1 MVQTLP
7 TVDAGSA
14 TSPKSLP
21 ARAAGVVF
29 SPRATYADVA
39 ARPRWAAMFL
49 VVYLVSAAMATA
61 FMSTEVGR
69 AAVVD
74 QQITQAESYGRQVG
88 EAQIDRLEAF
98 SKYLVYVAPV
108 IQLVTLAA
116 GALLV
121 AGLAFA
127 VFNALLGADATF
139 KQVFAVVVHSG
150 VILAALSLFST
161 PLAYARQTLSSTTN
175 LAVFAPF
182 LDNGSFPA
190 RLLGSIDLVFIWWMI
205 SLAIGL
211 GVVYRRRTAPIATTM
226 IAIYVVIGIVIAA
239 IKTAAAG
246 A

>member
-21 ARAAGVVF
+21 ARVAGIIF
-29 SPRATYADVA
+29 SPRATYADIA
-39 ARPRWAAMFL
+39 ARPRWVAAFL
-49 VVYLVSAAMATA
+49 LVYLVTAAVATG

-74 QQITQAESYGRQVG
+74 QQITQAESYGRHFDQQ
-88 EAQIDRLEAF
+88 QIDRLESMSNYYA
-98 SKYLVYVAPV
+98 YLAPV
-108 IQLVTLAA
+108 IQLVS
-116 GALLV
+116 LV
-121 AGLAFA
+121 AGSLVVAGLGFA
-127 VFNALLGADATF
+127 VFTALLGGDARF
-139 KQVFAVVVHSG
+139 AQIFAVVVHSG
-150 VILAALSLFST
+150 VILAALSLFTT
-161 PLAYARQTLSSTTN
+161 PLAYARQTLSSTTS

-182 LDNGSFPA
+182 LDDSSFPA
-190 RLLGSIDLVFIWWMI
+190 RLLGAVDLVFIWWMV

-226 IAIYVVIGIVIAA
+226 IAIYLVIGIVIAA

>member
-14 TSPKSLP
+14 PSPKSLP
-21 ARAAGVVF
+21 ARIAGIIF
-29 SPRATYADVA
+29 APRATYADVA
-39 ARPRWAAMFL
+39 ARPRWVAAFL
-49 VVYLVSAAMATA
+49 VVYLVTAAVATA

-74 QQITQAESYGRQVG
+74 QQITQAESYGRQVNQ
-88 EAQIDRLEAF
+88 AQIDRLEAF

-108 IQLVTLAA
+108 IQFFALA
-116 GALLV
+116 GGGLLV

-127 VFNALLGADATF
+127 IFNALLGADAAF

-175 LAVFAPF
+175 LLVFAPF
-182 LDNGSFPA
+182 LDDGSFPA
-190 RLLGSIDLVFIWWMI
+190 RLLGSIDLIYIWWMV

-226 IAIYVVIGIVIAA
+226 IGIY
-239 IKTAAAG
+239 
-246 A
+246 

>member
-1 MVQTLP
+1 MVHTLP

-14 TSPKSLP
+14 TSPKSLA
-21 ARAAGVVF
+21 ARVVGVIF
-29 SPRATYADVA
+29 SPRDTYADVA

-49 VVYLVSAAMATA
+49 AVYLVTTAVATA
-61 FMSTEVGR
+61 FMSTDVGR
-69 AAVVD
+69 AAVID
-74 QQITQAESYGRQVG
+74 QQITQAESYGRQVNQ
-88 EAQIDRLEAF
+88 AQIDRLEAF

-108 IQLVTLAA
+108 IQLVTLTG

-127 VFNALLGADATF
+127 VFNALLGADAGF

-150 VILAALSLFST
+150 VILAALSLFRP
-161 PLAYARQTLSSTTN
+161 PLAYARQTLSSTTS

-182 LDNGSFPA
+182 LDDGSFPA
-190 RLLGSIDLVFIWWMI
+190 RLLGAIDLVFVWWMV

>member
-14 TSPKSLP
+14 TSPKRLP
-21 ARAAGVVF
+21 ARIGGIIF

-39 ARPRWAAMFL
+39 AHPRWAATFL
-49 VVYLVSAAMATA
+49 VVYLVSAAVATA
-61 FMSTEVGR
+61 FMRTEVGR

-74 QQITQAESYGRQVG
+74 QQITQAESYGRQLTQQ
-88 EAQIDRLEAF
+88 QIDRLETMSQYYGA
-98 SKYLVYVAPV
+98 LAPV
-108 IQLVTLAA
+108 LQFVSLVVGSLI
-116 GALLV
+116 V
-121 AGLAFA
+121 SGLAFA
-127 VFNALLGADATF
+127 VFNALLGADASF
-139 KQVFAVVVHSG
+139 RQVFAVVVHSG

-182 LDNGSFPA
+182 LDDSSFPA
-190 RLLGSIDLVFIWWMI
+190 RLLGSIDLVYIWWMV

-211 GVVYRRRTAPIATTM
+211 GVVYRRRTAPIATTV

>member
-7 TVDAGSA
+7 TVDAASA

-21 ARAAGVVF
+21 ARIGGIIFA
-29 SPRATYADVA
+29 PRATYADVA
-39 ARPRWAAMFL
+39 AHPRWVAMFL
-49 VVYLVSAAMATA
+49 VVYLVSTAVATT
-61 FMSTEVGR
+61 FISTEIGR

-74 QQITQAESYGRQVG
+74 QQITQAESYGRQVDQ
-88 EAQIDRLEAF
+88 AQIDRLEAF

-108 IQLVTLAA
+108 IQFVALA
-116 GALLV
+116 GGGLLV

-127 VFNALLGADATF
+127 VFNALLGADAAF

-150 VILAALSLFST
+150 VILAALSLFGT

-175 LAVFAPF
+175 LLVFAPF
-182 LDNGSFPA
+182 LDDGSFPA
-190 RLLGSIDLVFIWWMI
+190 RLLGAIDLIYIWWMV

-226 IAIYVVIGIVIAA
+226 IAIYVVIGIVVAV

>member
-1 MVQTLP
+1 
-7 TVDAGSA
+7 
-14 TSPKSLP
+14 
-21 ARAAGVVF
+21 
-29 SPRATYADVA
+29 
-39 ARPRWAAMFL
+39 
-49 VVYLVSAAMATA
+49 
-61 FMSTEVGR
+61 
-69 AAVVD
+69 
-74 QQITQAESYGRQVG
+74 
-88 EAQIDRLEAF
+88 
-98 SKYLVYVAPV
+98 VYVAPV

>member
-7 TVDAGSA
+7 TVDAGSPP
-14 TSPKSLP
+14 SPKSLP
-21 ARAAGVVF
+21 ARIAGIIF
-29 SPRATYADVA
+29 APRATYADVA
-39 ARPRWAAMFL
+39 AHPRWAAMFL
-49 VVYLVSAAMATA
+49 VVYLVSAAVATT
-61 FMSTEVGR
+61 FISTEIGR

-74 QQITQAESYGRQVG
+74 QQITQAESYGRQVNQ
-88 EAQIDRLEAF
+88 AQIDRLEAF

-108 IQLVTLAA
+108 IQFFALAG
-116 GALLV
+116 GALVV

-127 VFNALLGADATF
+127 VFNALLGADAAF

-175 LAVFAPF
+175 LLVFAPF
-182 LDNGSFPA
+182 LDEGSFPA
-190 RLLGSIDLVFIWWMI
+190 RLLGSIDLIFIWWMV